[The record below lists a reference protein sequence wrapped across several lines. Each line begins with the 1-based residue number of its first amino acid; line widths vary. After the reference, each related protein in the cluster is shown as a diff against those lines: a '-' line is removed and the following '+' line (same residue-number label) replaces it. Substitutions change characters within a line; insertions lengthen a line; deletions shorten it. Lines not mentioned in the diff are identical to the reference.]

1 MCPIIAS
8 YRLEMATPGD
18 RMFFSFLY
26 LILTYN
32 RIIVFQALQ
41 LSHRKVIMNFV
52 NILIEHYDLDK
63 LETLSN
69 EEIKILLT
77 EISFGLEFLSFEKIS
92 QNACGEINSK
102 NLPLLNNLGSEADNR
117 KISTESDLIKSFLAE
132 YENVHQKKIK
142 IENSDDEIEIIENDI
157 NIETATYAKYAEH
170 VSEKIENGQ
179 PKYECKLCEH
189 SGKFKSGL
197 IHHIRTR
204 HLGIRFECS
213 ECGELIHF

>member
-1 MCPIIAS
+1 MCPMFAS
-8 YRLEMATPGD
+8 DQLEMATPGD

-92 QNACGEINSK
+92 QNACDEINSK
-102 NLPLLNNLGSEADNR
+102 NLPLLNNLGSEAENR
-117 KISTESDLIKSFLAE
+117 KILTESDLIKSFLAE
-132 YENVHQKKIK
+132 YEKCQKNIENVHQKKIK
-142 IENSDDEIEIIENDI
+142 IKNCDSEITSENSCENKGKSK
-157 NIETATYAKYAEH
+157 TLMMKLH
-170 VSEKIENGQ
+170 LKIMS
-179 PKYECKLCEH
+179 PVKKKL
-189 SGKFKSGL
+189 KLKR
-197 IHHIRTR
+197 IKQMKTI
-204 HLGIRFECS
+204 
-213 ECGELIHF
+213 